1 MLSERTFFISKSSS
15 SSATVLTLNSSFF
28 CSSPRAPIQ
37 SSHFG
42 FGTHRTKFFTFPAN
56 EHYLR
61 VFPPNP
67 VPLTNPD
74 GSAVIDPKTGEQV
87 WEDRQGGAHAF
98 FRVRKGLKQKMLDI
112 VDADMAALERDTL
125 EKSVQAQAQAQSQ
138 QPLKARL

>member
-1 MLSERTFFISKSSS
+1 M
-15 SSATVLTLNSSFF
+15 
-28 CSSPRAPIQ
+28 
-37 SSHFG
+37 
-42 FGTHRTKFFTFPAN
+42 
-56 EHYLR
+56 R

-74 GSAVIDPKTGEQV
+74 GCPVTDPKTGEQV

-112 VDADMAALERDTL
+112 VEADMAALEGDVQ
-125 EKSVQAQAQAQSQ
+125 EKAIQAQTQ